1 MVPNLLFCNLVLRG
15 IKMTDNP
22 KIADEIKKMEYEPL
36 DPVEKKLIF
45 YSILTGVILLGVLVT
60 ISYIFFPA
68 V

>member
-1 MVPNLLFCNLVLRG
+1 
-15 IKMTDNP
+15 MTDNP

-45 YSILTGVILLGVLVT
+45 YSILTGVILLGVLVL
-60 ISYIFFPA
+60 ISYIFFPT